1 MPPDRDAVLDALMEG
16 SSIAA
21 AADRF
26 GIRESEVREILKA
39 EVDRCYDGEEL
50 RAEWTLTA
58 RRLRRME
65 LKFDKQ
71 AIENLECTAAMVAI
85 KASERRA
92 SLRAPVVLC
101 HPIC

>member
-1 MPPDRDAVLDALMEG
+1 MPTDPEQVLDALMQG

-21 AADRF
+21 PAIRF

-39 EVDRCYDGEEL
+39 EVDRFYDGEEL

-71 AIENLECTAAMVAI
+71 AIDKCRLHSGDGCD
-85 KASERRA
+85 
-92 SLRAPVVLC
+92 
-101 HPIC
+101 